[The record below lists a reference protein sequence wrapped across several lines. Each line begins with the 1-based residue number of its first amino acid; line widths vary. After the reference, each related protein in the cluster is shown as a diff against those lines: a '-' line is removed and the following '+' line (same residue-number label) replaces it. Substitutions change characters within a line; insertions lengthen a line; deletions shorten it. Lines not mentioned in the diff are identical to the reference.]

1 MVCNHRLW
9 NFERHFG
16 WNLVELAAKSLFSVP
31 RLFHGKENSLP
42 AGWHPERERF
52 AQAPDVQ
59 TDRQQIRHP
68 LVQQNLRWVQSRAN
82 GRLRFTHGANHG
94 LGNVSRYGP
103 TSTGMVYP
111 SSNVKFS
118 GEGGIPNLGTLVA
131 FTRNDNNTE
140 RQFDWFV
147 PNKANGITQ
156 AGRSIE
162 AFLYCILLG
171 PRLMCEAAF
180 FAMEA
185 ERKKRRAS
193 FSHCWSTLSGS
204 QTWPTACSASSWLL
218 QSKGET
224 WSCGGNERTK
234 GRKSG
239 RLSLPMTRMLRFLLF
254 LSFNCYPPLLI
265 AVILRWLIFWLH
277 Q

>member
-1 MVCNHRLW
+1 MARRILYQLGGIQSVSALP
-9 NFERHFG
+9 RHLTFRQTD
-16 WNLVELAAKSLFSVP
+16 NKYDIPSYNRICVEFRVELTADF
-31 RLFHGKENSLP
+31 
-42 AGWHPERERF
+42 
-52 AQAPDVQ
+52 
-59 TDRQQIRHP
+59 
-68 LVQQNLRWVQSRAN
+68 
-82 GRLRFTHGANHG
+82 RFTHGANHG

-103 TSTGMVYP
+103 TSTGTVYP

-156 AGRSIE
+156 AGRSRLSQSIE

-193 FSHCWSTLSGS
+193 FSLCWSTLSGS

>member
-1 MVCNHRLW
+1 MARRILYQLGGIQSVSALP
-9 NFERHFG
+9 RHLTFRQTD
-16 WNLVELAAKSLFSVP
+16 NKYDISSYNRICVEFRVELTADF
-31 RLFHGKENSLP
+31 
-42 AGWHPERERF
+42 
-52 AQAPDVQ
+52 
-59 TDRQQIRHP
+59 
-68 LVQQNLRWVQSRAN
+68 
-82 GRLRFTHGANHG
+82 RFTHGANHG

-193 FSHCWSTLSGS
+193 FSHC
-204 QTWPTACSASSWLL
+204 
-218 QSKGET
+218 
-224 WSCGGNERTK
+224 
-234 GRKSG
+234 
-239 RLSLPMTRMLRFLLF
+239 
-254 LSFNCYPPLLI
+254 
-265 AVILRWLIFWLH
+265 
-277 Q
+277 